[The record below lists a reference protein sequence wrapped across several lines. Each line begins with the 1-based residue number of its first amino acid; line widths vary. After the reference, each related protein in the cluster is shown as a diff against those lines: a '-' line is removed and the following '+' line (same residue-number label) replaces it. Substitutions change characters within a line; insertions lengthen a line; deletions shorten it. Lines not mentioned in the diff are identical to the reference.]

1 MIGIYSLTS
10 GITVLTMSTELK
22 EIQEKYNSYPE
33 ADRGFLTIK
42 EKVSEDGLV
51 GEWQDVNPIYEA

>member
-10 GITVLTMSTELK
+10 DIAVLAMSTELK

-33 ADRGFLTIK
+33 ADKGFLTIK
-42 EKVSEDGLV
+42 EKVSEDGLI
-51 GEWQDVNPIYEA
+51 GEWQEVNPIHEA